1 MQTMFKWMMP
11 ARPCR
16 VARAAGAALMLV
28 TLTAPA
34 ASAEVVSWRV
44 NGETREAIVYAPS
57 SPPAGT
63 PLPLVLAFHGF
74 GDDAHNFQYVDLHGA
89 SPDAVVVYFQG
100 LPTRGSYRGWQVE
113 RGQDGD
119 RDLKLVDE
127 AVAALR
133 RMYRIDERRIYA
145 TGFSNGAGFTYLL
158 WNERPTLFAAFA
170 PVAGRMRPSVA
181 PTERKP
187 VFHIAGRLDGTVRF
201 ADQQTAFETAIR
213 VNGGGGHTRGCGD
226 GCTVHGPATPTPV
239 VVWIHDGG
247 HSFPRGTSERIMA
260 FFRDHSLRR

>member
-1 MQTMFKWMMP
+1 MHTMSMTMIA
-11 ARPCR
+11 ARLRRAAR
-16 VARAAGAALMLV
+16 VAGAALTLV
-28 TLTAPA
+28 TVAAPE
-34 ASAEVVSWRV
+34 ASAETMSWRV
-44 NGETREAIVYAPS
+44 NGETRDAIVHAPS

-74 GDDAHNFQYVDLHGA
+74 GDDAQNFQYVDLHGA
-89 SPDAVVVYFQG
+89 WPEAVVVYFQG

-119 RDLKLVDE
+119 RDLQLVDE

-133 RMYRIDERRIYA
+133 KMYRIDDRRIYA

-158 WNERPTLFAAFA
+158 WNERPKLFAAFA

-213 VNGGGGHTRGCGD
+213 VNGGAGQTRGCGD
-226 GCTVHGPATPTPV
+226 GCTVHGPALPAPV
-239 VVWIHDGG
+239 VVWIHEGG
-247 HSFPRGTSERIMA
+247 HSFPRGTSERIVS
-260 FFRDHSLRR
+260 FFREHALRP